1 MSQETNSHQH
11 VICTRGCV
19 RDEEEECAKEVCSL
33 TMTADNCF
41 FTVFMFIKLDC
52 TRLIQESQC
61 ACTVLYPCTCEHM
74 ITTTES
80 AVLLHAWV
88 LTIRLYSIG
97 AHFLWDCFCAETQQ
111 SRKYYNYISCCE
123 QMQVWISKS
132 ERFIASLWV

>member
-1 MSQETNSHQH
+1 M
-11 VICTRGCV
+11 

-111 SRKYYNYISCCE
+111 SRTENTTIISLAA
-123 QMQVWISKS
+123 SKC
-132 ERFIASLWV
+132 RCGFLNLKDLLHLCGCKL

>member
-1 MSQETNSHQH
+1 M
-11 VICTRGCV
+11 

-61 ACTVLYPCTCEHM
+61 ACTVLYLCTCEHM

-97 AHFLWDCFCAETQQ
+97 VHFFMGLFLRRNTAEQKILQ
-111 SRKYYNYISCCE
+111 LYLLLRANAG
-123 QMQVWISKS
+123 VD
-132 ERFIASLWV
+132 F